1 MGIFTADA
9 GVALMQVLRG
19 RDQATAWGG
28 FALLSSTTY
37 RCQLLS
43 EQLESLTENK
53 QLVFLNSPERLRCE
67 LRNSVC

>member
-1 MGIFTADA
+1 MTLQAARHLGTDRMGKFTADA

-43 EQLESLTENK
+43 EQLGSTT
-53 QLVFLNSPERLRCE
+53 
-67 LRNSVC
+67 